1 MRLKNLTI
9 GLCIMPLLVGCGST
23 KTTANI
29 FEDETEVQVYEEEME
44 VESSMEEETA
54 NIDEDVLEVVS
65 KIVDVNTLDYY
76 KKTIGCA
83 VSIEDNSFTLLDEI
97 IEVDNVNK
105 IVTSK
110 TKNVF
115 TNNDI
120 ITKYDLENNTTQL
133 STDNVTWS
141 DVDNVFVER
150 FDELFDDL
158 STYSVI
164 ENDGDYIITS
174 SNLDFIRKNELME
187 NLDNLDLIY
196 MLKGCYLSII
206 VDAQTYLV
214 KDYSV
219 YINYT
224 ILDNGEE
231 VPMAL
236 NANCIYSYGD

>member
-1 MRLKNLTI
+1 
-9 GLCIMPLLVGCGST
+9 
-23 KTTANI
+23 
-29 FEDETEVQVYEEEME
+29 
-44 VESSMEEETA
+44 
-54 NIDEDVLEVVS
+54 
-65 KIVDVNTLDYY
+65 
-76 KKTIGCA
+76 
-83 VSIEDNSFTLLDEI
+83 
-97 IEVDNVNK
+97 
-105 IVTSK
+105 
-110 TKNVF
+110 
-115 TNNDI
+115 
-120 ITKYDLENNTTQL
+120 LENNTTQL
-133 STDNVTWS
+133 STDNVNWS

-214 KDYSV
+214 KDYSI

>member
-23 KTTANI
+23 KTTTNI

-97 IEVDNVNK
+97 IEVDNANK

-133 STDNVTWS
+133 STDNINWS

-214 KDYSV
+214 KDYSI